1 MAGSH
6 TIHPALTDEFHVTL
20 VGAGGSGS
28 QMLTCLGRLH
38 RAITALGHPGFTVTV
53 YDPDT
58 VSDANVGRQM
68 FAPAD
73 VGLHKASVLVHRVD
87 QFFGLAWSAYAYP
100 FPHSGHGSTS
110 DLVISCVD
118 TTKARRQIDAHLRQ
132 RWGHSYLLD
141 LGNRAAD
148 GQAIL
153 GEYQGRKEQTA
164 DFRPPAGSTA
174 LPSPYALLP
183 ELLATTTKDEAP
195 SCSLAEALERQ
206 ELFVNDDVVRA
217 GCQILWNLLRH
228 GQITWH
234 GAFVNCKTGRRT
246 PLPVDPE
253 TWQRMTATD
262 STNPTAKAPSKSRRK
277 P

>member
-1 MAGSH
+1 MAH
-6 TIHPALTDEFHVTL
+6 HIIHPSLTEDFTITL

-38 RAITALGHPGFTVTV
+38 RAITALGHPGFIVTV

-58 VSDANVGRQM
+58 VSEANVGRQM

-73 VGLHKASVLVHRVD
+73 VGLHKAAVLVHRVN
-87 QFFGLAWSAYAYP
+87 QFFGLAWIARAHP
-100 FPHSGHGSTS
+100 FPHSGPGSTS
-110 DLVISCVD
+110 DLLISCVD
-118 TTKARRQIDAHLRQ
+118 TTKARRQIDANLRQ
-132 RWGHSYLLD
+132 RWTHSYLLD

-148 GQAIL
+148 GQAVL
-153 GEYQGRKEQTA
+153 GEYPGRKGQA
-164 DFRPPAGSTA
+164 DDPEPPAGSLA

-183 ELLATTTKDEAP
+183 ELLATDTKDDAP

-228 GQITWH
+228 GQISWH

-253 TWQRMTATD
+253 AWQRMMAT
-262 STNPTAKAPSKSRRK
+262 TKTTPWKRK
-277 P
+277 

>member
-1 MAGSH
+1 MSVCH
-6 TIHPALTDEFHVTL
+6 TIHPSLTEEFHVTL

-38 RAITALGHPGFTVTV
+38 RAITALGHPGFDVSV
-53 YDPDT
+53 FDPDT
-58 VSDANVGRQM
+58 VSEANVGRQM

-73 VGLHKASVLVHRVD
+73 VGLHKASVLVHRVN
-87 QFFGLAWSAYAYP
+87 QFFGLAWMARAHA
-100 FPHSGHGSTS
+100 FPHSSASGT
-110 DLVISCVD
+110 LVISCVD
-118 TTKARRQIDAHLRQ
+118 TTSARRRIDSFLKE
-132 RWGHSYLLD
+132 RWSHTYLLD

-148 GQAIL
+148 GQAVL
-153 GEYQGRKEQTA
+153 GEYFGRKDRNTEYT
-164 DFRPPAGSTA
+164 PPAGSLN

-183 ELLATTTKDEAP
+183 ELLATNTKDDAP

-228 GQITWH
+228 GQISWH

-253 TWQRMTATD
+253 TWQRMTATPTTKS
-262 STNPTAKAPSKSRRK
+262 STKTRRK
-277 P
+277 AA